1 MKLPIVEI
9 FRSIEG
15 EGKRTGKLCTF
26 IRTAGCNLRCSYCD
40 TKYSYDESGAG
51 YMLID
56 DIIETVGMY
65 ECPNITITGGEPL
78 IHEEVKNELI
88 PRLLEKGY
96 CVNIETNGSILLKG
110 LRESVIPEDQT
121 QENLFFTMDW
131 KSISSRMNSKMLA
144 ENLLEL
150 KSYDVLK
157 FVVGSNVDLIDMKDV
172 IDNYKIKAQIYVSPV
187 FGKIEMED
195 IVNFMKRN
203 NMNDVKLQVQL
214 HKIIWNPEKRG
225 V

>member
-40 TKYSYDESGAG
+40 TKYSYDEREAG
-51 YMLID
+51 CMQID
-56 DIIETVGMY
+56 DIIETVGTY

-78 IHEEVKNELI
+78 IHDEVKNELI

-131 KSISSRMNSKMLA
+131 KSISSRMNSKMLT

-157 FVVGSNVDLIDMKDV
+157 FVVGSNVDLLDMKDV
-172 IDNYKIKAQIYVSPV
+172 IDTHKIKAQIYVSPV
-187 FGKIEMED
+187 FGQIEMED